1 MLWKGK
7 STLNYEDVFILGDY
21 IENNAIALREQY
33 LALVHDLGERKIA
46 DETVVE
52 YLQVRGGFS
61 IWWMTSL
68 AEKCNYAKSPYIEDI
83 IRLMALQMYMRDFDF
98 EHIILESSDPLLI
111 NTLKD
116 WCLRRRIKFTIVY
129 GQLPTSALKS
139 MMIDHAPQLFLGL
152 GWLLR
157 RLIKRWP
164 LKGQGLDRWRKSD
177 GRYSFFSYLFNFD
190 LVSAQ
195 SSKFNSKYWGE
206 LPNLVSAEGGKSN
219 WLHLYIED
227 GLFKRAKSATSL
239 LNKLN
244 ENVNGQVH
252 VTLDS
257 FMNLR
262 VLFKVMADWFS
273 LRRRYQKTRNA
284 LAKSESQDFNY
295 WFYFDQDWAK
305 SICGHLAVSN
315 LLHIAL
321 FEEALTNLP
330 EQSLGVYLQEKQPW
344 EFAAIN
350 AWRASSRAKIIGT
363 PHTLVRFWDLRY
375 FFDLRDLKNHSIGSI
390 PRPDKVAVNG
400 PAALE
405 EYINSG
411 YETSELAEIEALRFS
426 HLNNNDGATH
436 YQEDGL
442 KLLVLGDFVQS
453 NTLFQ
458 LDLLKAAVPL
468 AEDGFTIVYKPHP
481 ICNLDM
487 TKYSMLDM
495 EVVNSDIK
503 ELSKSCDLAFTSSM
517 SSAAVD
523 AYMAGLPVISALDKN
538 KLNLSPL
545 RGQEDVDF
553 VSSPQELAEKLFMFD
568 KARSRTRDHAE
579 FFWFDPNLSRWSD
592 ILGLR
597 HK

>member
-1 MLWKGK
+1 MWKGSSDLYPK
-7 STLNYEDVFILGDY
+7 NVIILGDY
-21 IENNAIALREQY
+21 VESNANVLRNKY
-33 LALVHDLGERKIA
+33 LALIHDLGERKILGQ
-46 DETVVE
+46 TVVE
-52 YLQVRGGFS
+52 YLQVRAGFS
-61 IWWMTSL
+61 IWWMAPL
-68 AEKCNYAKSPYIEDI
+68 AEKCNFAKAQYIEDI
-83 IRLMALQMYMRDFDF
+83 VRLMALQMYIYDLDL
-98 EHIILESSDPLLI
+98 EHVILESSDPLLAK
-111 NTLKD
+111 TLGD
-116 WCLRRRIKFTIVY
+116 WCLRRRIKFTIVI
-129 GQLPTSALKS
+129 GQPTPKTPKS
-139 MMIDHAPQLFLGL
+139 IIIDNVPQIMLGL

-157 RLIKRWP
+157 RLIKRWY
-164 LKGQGLDRWRKSD
+164 LKGQGLDLWQKSD
-177 GRYSFFSYLFNFD
+177 GKFFFFSYLFNFD
-190 LVSAQ
+190 VSSA
-195 SSKFNSKYWGE
+195 SHGKFNSKYWGE
-206 LPNLVSAEGGKSN
+206 LPELVSREGEKSK
-219 WLHLYIED
+219 WLHLYVED
-227 GLFKRAKSATSL
+227 GLFKDAKSALRSL
-239 LNKLN
+239 DKLN
-244 ENVNGQVH
+244 ENGNGQIH

-257 FMNLR
+257 FINFK
-262 VLFKVMADWFS
+262 VLSKVMADWFS
-273 LRRRYQKTRNA
+273 LRRRFRKTRNA
-284 LAKSESQDFNY
+284 LAKSESLDFNY
-295 WFYFDQDWAK
+295 WFYFDQDWEKA
-305 SICGHLAVSN
+305 ICGHLAVSN
-315 LLHIAL
+315 LLHVAL
-321 FEEALTNLP
+321 FEEALTNLS
-330 EQSLGVYLQEKQPW
+330 EQSVGVYLQENQPW

-350 AWRASSRAKIIGT
+350 AWRASSRTKIIGT

-375 FFDLRDLKNHSIGSI
+375 FFDLRGLKNHSIGSI

-411 YETSELAEIEALRFS
+411 YETSELAEIEALRFA
-426 HLNNNDGATH
+426 HLNNNEGDTH

-468 AEDGFTIVYKPHP
+468 AEDRFTIVYKPHP

-503 ELSKSCDLAFTSSM
+503 ELSKTCDLAFTSSM

-545 RGQEDVDF
+545 RGQEDIDF

-568 KARSRTRDHAE
+568 KARSRTKDHAG
-579 FFWFDPNLSRWSD
+579 FFWFDPNLSRWRD

-597 HK
+597 YK